1 MTNRSMLIAASAP
14 PASGRRLD
22 RAQAAG
28 GEALVQ
34 GGQVGRAQGRAGGE
48 DAVELRAVGGE
59 GGGRLR
65 GGGGVA
71 GADADGEGGE
81 AAVDDREAWLR
92 LGRFREVALA
102 AGQGFQLPE
111 HGGHRGGEILVAG
124 GQPCRELREPVR
136 DVALLLDGRVAL
148 GER

>member
-1 MTNRSMLIAASAP
+1 MTKRSTLIVPLGA

-81 AAVDDREAWLR
+81 AGVDDRQARVR
-92 LGRFREVALA
+92 LGRFRAVALA
-102 AGQGFQLPE
+102 ARQVFQLSE
-111 HGGHRGGEILVAG
+111 RRG
-124 GQPCRELREPVR
+124 PRRW
-136 DVALLLDGRVAL
+136 
-148 GER
+148 